1 MGNNKITLSGELI
14 TTLIGEALSMRTRSY
29 IPYSGFAVGA
39 ALLTDSGKI
48 YGGCN
53 IENAAYPATICAE
66 RTAMVKAV
74 SEEIRKGTAIPAA
87 PADSLCASSATA
99 KPSLSLWQE
108 AGRTIRYS
116 RSRNSFRAL
125 SARSP
130 LSEISGA
137 KVHMDCKEFNGL
149 IQDFLNDRLDEMK
162 LSEFLSHI
170 EECEDCRDELR
181 IQYLIYEGLARLE
194 EGATFDVDKD
204 LSDYMQLQRKRLSSR
219 EGIKL
224 TAIASEIIT
233 TAAFVIVLFVVL
245 FYQ

>member
-1 MGNNKITLSGELI
+1 
-14 TTLIGEALSMRTRSY
+14 
-29 IPYSGFAVGA
+29 
-39 ALLTDSGKI
+39 
-48 YGGCN
+48 
-53 IENAAYPATICAE
+53 
-66 RTAMVKAV
+66 
-74 SEEIRKGTAIPAA
+74 
-87 PADSLCASSATA
+87 
-99 KPSLSLWQE
+99 
-108 AGRTIRYS
+108 
-116 RSRNSFRAL
+116 
-125 SARSP
+125 
-130 LSEISGA
+130 
-137 KVHMDCKEFNGL
+137 MDCKEFNGL

-170 EECEDCRDELR
+170 EECEVCRDELR

-204 LSDYMQLQRKRLSSR
+204 LSDYMQLQRLQRKRLSSR

>member
-1 MGNNKITLSGELI
+1 
-14 TTLIGEALSMRTRSY
+14 
-29 IPYSGFAVGA
+29 
-39 ALLTDSGKI
+39 
-48 YGGCN
+48 
-53 IENAAYPATICAE
+53 
-66 RTAMVKAV
+66 
-74 SEEIRKGTAIPAA
+74 
-87 PADSLCASSATA
+87 
-99 KPSLSLWQE
+99 
-108 AGRTIRYS
+108 
-116 RSRNSFRAL
+116 
-125 SARSP
+125 
-130 LSEISGA
+130 
-137 KVHMDCKEFNGL
+137 MDCKEFNGL

-204 LSDYMQLQRKRLSSR
+204 LSDYMQLQRK